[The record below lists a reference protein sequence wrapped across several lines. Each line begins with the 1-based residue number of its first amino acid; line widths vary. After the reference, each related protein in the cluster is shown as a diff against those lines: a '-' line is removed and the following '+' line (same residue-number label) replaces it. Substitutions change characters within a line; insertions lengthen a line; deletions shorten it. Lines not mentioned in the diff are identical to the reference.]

1 MTPAGSA
8 PSRRQRPRVAHR
20 LGLGRVRL
28 AGEAVPGGD
37 GPYRLPNAG
46 RLARGVGR
54 QRVHEGADRLGC
66 GGQGHRPV
74 LAAPIGEGSA
84 AALEGAHRLC
94 AHGVAGGV
102 QPGAQLLDHFG
113 GHVGGEGKMREYVQ
127 ISNSVVRG
135 KWKLSGTMIHVR
147 QCSQSSLHALRAV
160 AQLGQAGMIFRANT
174 DGWQGVTSATDTAA
188 DDPRPARTVRV
199 VGEPVANPTPETR
212 RLYAGTK
219 QLAGK
224 GAGQARGED
233 LPAFPGLLDCR
244 GEHEAPAR
252 PGRHGAAQAVAW
264 CVWPACWSTTAT
276 CQGGR

>member
-37 GPYRLPNAG
+37 GPYRVPNAG

-54 QRVHEGADRLGC
+54 QRVQEGADRLGC
-66 GGQGHRPV
+66 GGQGHRP
-74 LAAPIGEGSA
+74 
-84 AALEGAHRLC
+84 ALEGAHRLC

-102 QPGAQLLDHFG
+102 QPGAQLIQHFG

-135 KWKLSGTMIHVR
+135 KWKLSGTIIHVR
-147 QCSQSSLHALRAV
+147 QCSRSSLQCLTRPCPIGPGRHDLPCKHGRV
-160 AQLGQAGMIFRANT
+160 E
-174 DGWQGVTSATDTAA
+174 GVTSATDTAA

-199 VGEPVANPTPETR
+199 VGEPVADPTPETR